1 VAVSALVAN
10 RVATSGIGKPPAE
23 YDWLERTMIATGE
36 KGKAAVE
43 AARGNIAKTEI
54 ATSITVGGQDTLEG
68 ADYFW
73 FWTYTI
79 LVTAVLFVPVGY
91 IYKEKSYIQTEREGD
106 VQEGAPAKGE

>member
-1 VAVSALVAN
+1 
-10 RVATSGIGKPPAE
+10 
-23 YDWLERTMIATGE
+23 MIATGE
-36 KGKAAVE
+36 EGKAAVE

-54 ATSITVGGQDTLEG
+54 STSITVGGQDTLEG

-91 IYKEKSYIQTEREGD
+91 LYQEKSYIQTEREGEHETPESD
-106 VQEGAPAKGE
+106 DGKSSVPNSPGDD